1 MATAAREIGAAH
13 DLQDALHRPGIE
25 EGTLADEEIILGE
38 DADEIEAEVAG
49 GRLDAKTR
57 IRHAARDI
65 GRDGG
70 VGELDL
76 LRAVDLALVD
86 AVRGKQ
92 LVEQQARA
100 GIMVAVDEA
109 DFWWSEE
116 AVTCSVCG
124 VSADLARAVTRLGA
138 GATCV

>member
-1 MATAAREIGAAH
+1 MKSRPNWRAAAST
-13 DLQDALHRPGIE
+13 PK
-25 EGTLADEEIILGE
+25 
-38 DADEIEAEVAG
+38 
-49 GRLDAKTR
+49 LD

-86 AVRGKQ
+86 RVRGKQ
-92 LVEQQARA
+92 LVEQQPRA

-109 DFWWSEE
+109 GF
-116 AVTCSVCG
+116 AVDEILQRG
-124 VSADLARAVTRLGA
+124 DLAADCRA
-138 GATCV
+138 